1 MYVCEKE
8 YFLVLF
14 CIMQQV
20 TLDDG
25 AVKMWGGGVIVTLW
39 SWFGNSN

>member
-1 MYVCEKE
+1 MCEKE

-14 CIMQQV
+14 CIMQQLEI

-25 AVKMWGGGVIVTLW
+25 AVKMRGGGVTVTLW